1 MSREFLGTENES
13 YNPRERIMKKVLL
26 TTTALVMT
34 AGVAA
39 AEVSLSGTAGVSSTK
54 VGAAAARMTSGVDL
68 NMAVSATAGNGVTM
82 SATVDLGE
90 GELID
95 YNDDFAVD
103 AQYDA
108 TAGAGAV
115 GSSAAPAIT
124 LGYNGTTVVVDAGGV
139 DDLYDDAQHDDVSVA
154 MTVGGFATTVTM
166 DTDASTGH
174 GSYSVGYTVGDLTA
188 TLTGSTDPDTTTAA
202 GVTTDNSGSKIAL
215 AYAMGDLSLNASTDD
230 GGDDKS
236 THTAGFSYVMD
247 AITVSYTMKNASEEG
262 WKDYDTKISYSAG
275 AISAS
280 YATDEEGV
288 SKVIA
293 EYDMGGGATLF
304 ASSKTTKGTNNFQT
318 LGMNFK
324 F

>member
-1 MSREFLGTENES
+1 
-13 YNPRERIMKKVLL
+13 
-26 TTTALVMT
+26 
-34 AGVAA
+34 
-39 AEVSLSGTAGVSSTK
+39 
-54 VGAAAARMTSGVDL
+54 MTSGVDL
-68 NMAVSATAGNGVTM
+68 NMAVSATAGNGMTM

-115 GSSAAPAIT
+115 GSSASPAIT
-124 LGYNGTTVVVDAGGV
+124 LGYNGITVVVDAGGV
-139 DDLYDDAQHDDVSVA
+139 DDVYDDAQHDDVSVA
-154 MTVGGFATTVTM
+154 MDLAGFSTTVTM
-166 DTDASTGH
+166 DTDAADSH

-188 TLTGSTDPDTTTAA
+188 TLTGSTDTGTTGTN
-202 GVTTDNSGSKIAL
+202 DHSGSKIAL
-215 AYAMGDLSLNASTDD
+215 AYAMGDLSLNASSDD
-230 GGDDKS
+230 GGDENS

-247 AITVSYTMKNASEEG
+247 SITVAYTIKNDKEEG
-262 WKDYDTKISYSAG
+262 WKDYDTSVSYKAG
-275 AISAS
+275 ALTAS
-280 YATDEEGV
+280 YATDEVGL

-304 ASSKTTKGTNNFQT
+304 ASSSSTKGTNNFQT

>member
-1 MSREFLGTENES
+1 
-13 YNPRERIMKKVLL
+13 MKKVLL

-68 NMAVSATAGNGVTM
+68 NMAVSATAGNGMTM

-103 AQYDA
+103 AQYND
-108 TAGAGAV
+108 TTTGAAANQSV
-115 GSSAAPAIT
+115 GSSTSPAIT
-124 LGYNGTTVVVDAGGV
+124 LGYNGITVVVDAAGV

-188 TLTGSTDPDTTTAA
+188 TLTGSTDPDTTTSAA

-247 AITVSYTMKNASEEG
+247 AITLSYTMKNASEEG
-262 WKDYDTKISYSAG
+262 WKDYDTTISYSAG

-318 LGMNFK
+318 LGMNFA

>member
-1 MSREFLGTENES
+1 
-13 YNPRERIMKKVLL
+13 
-26 TTTALVMT
+26 MT

-68 NMAVSATAGNGVTM
+68 NMAVSATAGNGMTM

-108 TAGAGAV
+108 AAGAGAV
-115 GSSAAPAIT
+115 GSSASPAIT
-124 LGYNGTTVVVDAGGV
+124 LGYNGITAVVDAGGV
-139 DDLYDDAQHDDVSVA
+139 DDVYDDAQHDDVSIA
-154 MTVGGFATTVTM
+154 MDLAGFSTTITM
-166 DTDASTGH
+166 DTDAADSH

-188 TLTGSTDPDTTTAA
+188 TLTGSTDTGSTTTA
-202 GVTTDNSGSKIAL
+202 GVTNDHSGSKIAL
-215 AYAMGDLSLNASTDD
+215 AYKMGDLSLNASTDD
-230 GGDDKS
+230 NGDQNS

-247 AITVSYTMKNASEEG
+247 SITVAYTIKNDLEEG
-262 WKDYDTKISYSAG
+262 WKDYDTSVSYSAG
-275 AISAS
+275 ALTAS
-280 YATDEEGV
+280 YATDEAGV

-304 ASSKTTKGTNNFQT
+304 ASSKSTKGTNNFQT

>member
-1 MSREFLGTENES
+1 
-13 YNPRERIMKKVLL
+13 
-26 TTTALVMT
+26 
-34 AGVAA
+34 
-39 AEVSLSGTAGVSSTK
+39 
-54 VGAAAARMTSGVDL
+54 MTSGVDL

-103 AQYDA
+103 AQCSTVSATDDGDA
-108 TAGAGAV
+108 TDTSCVV
-115 GSSAAPAIT
+115 GSSSAPAIT

-154 MTVGGFATTVTM
+154 MTVGGFATKVTM

-188 TLTGSTDPDTTTAA
+188 TLTGSTDPDTTTANN
-202 GVTTDNSGSKIAL
+202 VTTDNSGSKIAL

-247 AITVSYTMKNASEEG
+247 SITVSYTMKNASEEG

-275 AISAS
+275 AMSAS

>member
-1 MSREFLGTENES
+1 
-13 YNPRERIMKKVLL
+13 
-26 TTTALVMT
+26 
-34 AGVAA
+34 
-39 AEVSLSGTAGVSSTK
+39 
-54 VGAAAARMTSGVDL
+54 
-68 NMAVSATAGNGVTM
+68 M

-95 YNDDFAVD
+95 YNDDFEVD
-103 AQYDA
+103 AQYSNPVDSA
-108 TAGAGAV
+108 AAAAPSV
-115 GSSAAPAIT
+115 GSSTSPAIT
-124 LGYNGTTVVVDAGGV
+124 LGYNGVTVVVDAAGV

-188 TLTGSTDPDTTTAA
+188 TLTGSTDPDTTTAG

-215 AYAMGDLSLNASTDD
+215 AYTMGDLSLNASTDD

-247 AITVSYTMKNASEEG
+247 AITLSYTMKNASEEG

-275 AISAS
+275 AMSAS

-318 LGMNFK
+318 LGMNFA

>member
-1 MSREFLGTENES
+1 
-13 YNPRERIMKKVLL
+13 MKKVLL

-68 NMAVSATAGNGVTM
+68 NMAVSATAGNGMTM

-103 AQYDA
+103 AQYSNPVDSA
-108 TAGAGAV
+108 AAAAPSV
-115 GSSAAPAIT
+115 GSSTSPAIT
-124 LGYNGTTVVVDAGGV
+124 LGYNGITVVVDAGGV
-139 DDLYDDAQHDDVSVA
+139 DDVYDDGQHDDVSVA
-154 MTVGGFATTVTM
+154 MDLAGLSTTITM
-166 DTDASTGH
+166 DTDATDSH
-174 GSYSVGYTVGDLTA
+174 GSYSVGYNVGDLTA
-188 TLTGSTDPDTTTAA
+188 TLTGSTDTGTTARTD
-202 GVTTDNSGSKIAL
+202 GTTNDHSGSKIAL

-230 GGDDKS
+230 GGDEKS

-247 AITVSYTMKNASEEG
+247 SITVAYTIKNDREEG
-262 WKDYDTKISYSAG
+262 WKDYDTSVSYSAG
-275 AISAS
+275 AMTAS
-280 YATDEEGV
+280 YATDEAGV

-304 ASSKTTKGTNNFQT
+304 ASSKSTKGTNDFQT

>member
-1 MSREFLGTENES
+1 
-13 YNPRERIMKKVLL
+13 MKKVLL

-54 VGAAAARMTSGVDL
+54 VGAASARMTSGVDL
-68 NMAVSATAGNGVTM
+68 NMAVSATAGNGMTM

-103 AQYDA
+103 DQHDVNN
-108 TAGAGAV
+108 AV
-115 GSSAAPAIT
+115 GSSESPAIT
-124 LGYNGTTVVVDAGGV
+124 LGYNGITVVVDAAGV

-188 TLTGSTDPDTTTAA
+188 TLTGSTDPDTTTAG

-230 GGDDKS
+230 GGDDRS

-247 AITVSYTMKNASEEG
+247 AITLSYTMKNASEEG
-262 WKDYDTKISYSAG
+262 WKDYDTTISYSAG

-318 LGMNFK
+318 LGMNFA

>member
-1 MSREFLGTENES
+1 
-13 YNPRERIMKKVLL
+13 MKKVHLP
-26 TTTALVMT
+26 TTALVMT
-34 AGVAA
+34 ALVAA

-68 NMAVSATAGNGVTM
+68 NMAVSATAGNGMTM

-115 GSSAAPAIT
+115 GSSASPAIT
-124 LGYNGTTVVVDAGGV
+124 LGYNGITVVVDAGGV
-139 DDLYDDAQHDDVSVA
+139 DDVYDDAQHDDVSVA
-154 MTVGGFATTVTM
+154 MDLAGFSTTVTM
-166 DTDASTGH
+166 DTDAADSH

-188 TLTGSTDPDTTTAA
+188 TLTGSTDTGTTGTN
-202 GVTTDNSGSKIAL
+202 DHSGSKIAL
-215 AYAMGDLSLNASTDD
+215 AYAMGDLSLNASSDD
-230 GGDDKS
+230 GGDENS
-236 THTAGFSYVMD
+236 THTAGFSYAMD
-247 AITVSYTMKNASEEG
+247 SITVAYTIKNDKEEG
-262 WKDYDTKISYSAG
+262 WKDYDTSVSYSAG
-275 AISAS
+275 ALTAS
-280 YATDEEGV
+280 YATDEVGL

-304 ASSKTTKGTNNFQT
+304 ASSSSTKGTNNFQT

>member
-1 MSREFLGTENES
+1 
-13 YNPRERIMKKVLL
+13 
-26 TTTALVMT
+26 MT

-68 NMAVSATAGNGVTM
+68 NMAVSATAGNGMTM

-124 LGYNGTTVVVDAGGV
+124 LGYNGITVVVDAGGV

-154 MTVGGFATTVTM
+154 MDLAGFTTKVTM
-166 DTDASTGH
+166 DTDAADSH

-188 TLTGSTDPDTTTAA
+188 TLTGSTDTGSTTTA
-202 GVTTDNSGSKIAL
+202 GVTNDHSGSKIAL
-215 AYAMGDLSLNASTDD
+215 SYKMGDLSLNASTDD
-230 GGDDKS
+230 KGDQNS
-236 THTAGFSYVMD
+236 THTAGFAYVMD
-247 AITVSYTMKNASEEG
+247 SITLSYTIKNDLEEG
-262 WKDYDTKISYSAG
+262 WKDYDTSVAYSAG
-275 AISAS
+275 ALTAS
-280 YATDEEGV
+280 YATDEAGV

-304 ASSKTTKGTNNFQT
+304 ASSKSTKGTNNFQT